1 MRDSDLNRREL
12 LKLAALAAGGA
23 VSLHPDGFG
32 QNQSPSAKGSGSQD
46 WVGRGKDKDN
56 GAASLHPPAEVA
68 TLYSKE
74 YGRHRIQKIQAAIRQ
89 ADLDALIVTNRCLDY
104 IGYVSNFHPYPLE
117 PGMALVLAD
126 GPSTLFVNTYSSAH
140 TRALIPLVRT
150 DELVDVPRD
159 SVSEGS
165 NQNLVNACIQ
175 RLQDRKLQRGRVG
188 LAGDEIDWLLP
199 FYFRDRLPDL
209 KVEDANRTLTQV
221 IVVKDEVELALI
233 RFAQRLIDEVAYP
246 SFRRELH
253 PGAMDQLVYARV
265 LAGMIEWGANPATV
279 LLFDAGPAGSG
290 TWASGIRG
298 RKLEKSDII
307 LSEPTPNIAGY
318 QSEKMYTFALGR
330 EIPESQKR
338 GSEVIYEA
346 YQLLMS
352 ELKVGRELT
361 PIVQSVE
368 AFIRDH
374 GYEGST
380 VPVGHWIG
388 TQNHEGPRFT
398 VEGTRGWL
406 LQKDMVMSW
415 HPNLVVPGKVR
426 TTCSTC
432 VVLTDKGAQDLSTV
446 KMEPIYYLD

>member
-1 MRDSDLNRREL
+1 M
-12 LKLAALAAGGA
+12 A
-23 VSLHPDGFG
+23 SLHPAAYGHVQD
-32 QNQSPSAKGSGSQD
+32 ADARTSGPQD
-46 WVGRGKDKDN
+46 AEDRGKAQSN
-56 GAASLHPPAEVA
+56 GFPPPPAEVA

-74 YGRHRIQKIQAAIRQ
+74 YGRRRIQKIQAALRQ
-89 ADLDALIVTNRCLDY
+89 ANLDALIVSNRGLDY

-117 PGMALVLAD
+117 PGIALVLAD

-140 TRALIPLVRT
+140 TRALLPIIWA
-150 DELVDVPRD
+150 DELMDVPRD
-159 SVSEGS
+159 AVSEGS

-175 RLQDRKLQRGRVG
+175 KLQDRKLQRGRIG

-199 FYFRDRLPDL
+199 FYFRDRLPDA

-233 RFAQRLIDEVAYP
+233 RFAQRFIDEIAYP
-246 SFRRELH
+246 VFREALR
-253 PGAMDQLVYARV
+253 PGALDQAVYARV
-265 LAGMIEWGANPATV
+265 LASMLERGASAATV

-290 TWASGIRG
+290 TWARG
-298 RKLEKSDII
+298 TRGSMLQKSDII

-318 QSEKMYTFALGR
+318 QSEKMYTFALGH
-330 EIPESQKR
+330 EIPGSQKR
-338 GSEVIYEA
+338 GSQVIYES

-352 ELKVGRELT
+352 ELKVGQELT
-361 PIVQSVE
+361 PIVQKVE
-368 AFIRDH
+368 AFIRSH
-374 GYEGST
+374 GYDGST

-398 VEGTRGWL
+398 VEGTRGWV

-415 HPNLVVPGKVR
+415 HPNIVVPGKVR

-432 VVLTDKGAQDLSTV
+432 VLLTEKGAEDLSTI
-446 KMEPIYYLD
+446 KMEPIYYLE

>member
-1 MRDSDLNRREL
+1 MHDSDLNRREL
-12 LKLAALAAGGA
+12 LKLAALATGGM
-23 VSLHPDGFG
+23 VSLHPDAFG
-32 QNQSPSAKGSGSQD
+32 KNQDTSAKGSGSQD
-46 WVGRGKDKDN
+46 GEGRGKAK
-56 GAASLHPPAEVA
+56 SVVSPHPPPEMA

-74 YGRHRIQKIQAAIRQ
+74 YGRRRIQKIQAAVRQ
-89 ADLDALIVTNRCLDY
+89 VNLDALIVSNRGLDY

-140 TRALIPLVRT
+140 TRALIPIVWT
-150 DELVDVPRD
+150 DELVDIPRD
-159 SVSEGS
+159 PVSEGS

-175 RLQDRKLQRGRVG
+175 RLQDRKLQRGRIG

-199 FYFRDRLPDL
+199 FYLRDRLPDV
-209 KVEDANRTLTQV
+209 KAEDANRTLTQV

-233 RFAQRLIDEVAYP
+233 RSAQRIIDEVAYP
-246 SFRRELH
+246 SFRKELR
-253 PGAMDQLVYARV
+253 PGAMDQAVYARV
-265 LAGMIEWGANPATV
+265 LASMLERGASPATV

-290 TWASGIRG
+290 TWASGTRG
-298 RKLEKSDII
+298 RRLEKGDIV
-307 LSEPTPNIAGY
+307 LSEPTPSIAGY

-338 GSEVIYEA
+338 GSQVIFEA
-346 YQLLMS
+346 YQLLMG
-352 ELKVGRELT
+352 ELKVGQELT
-361 PIVQSVE
+361 PIVQKVE
-368 AFIRDH
+368 AFIRSH
-374 GYEGST
+374 GYDGST

-398 VEGTRGWL
+398 VEGTRGWV

-415 HPNLVVPGKVR
+415 HPNIVVPGKVR

-432 VVLTDKGAQDLSTV
+432 VLLTEKGAEDLSSI
-446 KMEPIYYLD
+446 KMEPIYYVE

>member
-1 MRDSDLNRREL
+1 
-12 LKLAALAAGGA
+12 
-23 VSLHPDGFG
+23 
-32 QNQSPSAKGSGSQD
+32 
-46 WVGRGKDKDN
+46 
-56 GAASLHPPAEVA
+56 
-68 TLYSKE
+68 
-74 YGRHRIQKIQAAIRQ
+74 
-89 ADLDALIVTNRCLDY
+89 
-104 IGYVSNFHPYPLE
+104 
-117 PGMALVLAD
+117 MALVLAD

-140 TRALIPLVRT
+140 TRALIPIVWT

-165 NQNLVNACIQ
+165 NQNLVDACIQ
-175 RLQDRKLQRGRVG
+175 KLQDRKLQRGRIG

-199 FYFRDRLPDL
+199 FYFRNRLPDA
-209 KVEDANRTLTQV
+209 KAEDANRTLTQV

-233 RFAQRLIDEVAYP
+233 RFAQGLIDEVAYP
-246 SFRRELH
+246 VFREVLR
-253 PGAMDQLVYARV
+253 PGAMDQAVYARV
-265 LAGMIEWGANPATV
+265 LASMLERGANPATV

-290 TWASGIRG
+290 TWASGTRG
-298 RKLEKSDII
+298 RRLEKGDII

-330 EIPESQKR
+330 EIPESQKH

-352 ELKVGRELT
+352 ELKVGQELT
-361 PIVQSVE
+361 PIVQRVE
-368 AFIRDH
+368 AFIRSH
-374 GYEGST
+374 GYDGST

-398 VEGTRGWL
+398 VEGTRGWV

-415 HPNLVVPGKVR
+415 HPNIVVPGKVR

-432 VVLTDKGAQDLSTV
+432 VLLTEKGAEDLSTI
-446 KMEPIYYLD
+446 KMEPIYYLE